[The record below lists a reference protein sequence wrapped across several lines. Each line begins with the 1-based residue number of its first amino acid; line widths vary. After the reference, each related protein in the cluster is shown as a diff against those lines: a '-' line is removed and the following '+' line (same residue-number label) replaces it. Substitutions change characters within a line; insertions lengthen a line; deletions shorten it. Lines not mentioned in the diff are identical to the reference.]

1 MVSMVTYACIRTLRS
16 KEKAQGSVDAARIDV
31 RTKRI
36 ALHTARLYI
45 AQPRLPCGVKIT
57 MRIDVDVL
65 TRITPD
71 RNVSATRRDETRR
84 DTSIQFHPV
93 NRPPFAYLLPS
104 LFLLTREIR

>member
-16 KEKAQGSVDAARIDV
+16 KEKVQGSVDAARIDV

-45 AQPRLPCGVKIT
+45 AQPRLSCGVKIT

-71 RNVSATRRDETRR
+71 RNVSATRRDERRR
-84 DTSIQFHPV
+84 DETRHFDSI
-93 NRPPFAYLLPS
+93 S
-104 LFLLTREIR
+104 SC